1 MLTNADLVELTAFR
15 RHLHQHPE
23 VSGHEEQTAAAIVT
37 ATRATGPD
45 AVLTGLGGHGVALVF
60 NGQTPGPTV
69 MIRAELDALPI
80 VEQPTHDH
88 GSTLPGVAHLCGHE
102 GHSTI
107 LAGLAR
113 LLGRQRP
120 ARGRVILMFQPAE
133 EDGSGAAAVI
143 ADPQFGTIAPD
154 WTFAL
159 HNLPGLPLGQVVLQP
174 GPANCASQGM
184 KITLT
189 GRESHAAQPERG
201 RSPALAMAQLIPA
214 LMAIGPGGPTTAD
227 LRLVTITHVQL
238 GQPAFGIA
246 PGQGAVWATLRT
258 LTDDPMA
265 ALVADATRIATDTA
279 RAHGLTL
286 AITTH
291 DAFAACTNDPA
302 ATAHLRAAIAAENIT
317 LIPGD
322 MPLRASEDFG
332 RFGSTARAAMFYIGA
347 GQTHPALHNP
357 DYDFPDDLISLG
369 VRAFH
374 RVIRDLLG

>member
-1 MLTNADLVELTAFR
+1 M
-15 RHLHQHPE
+15 
-23 VSGHEEQTAAAIVT
+23 
-37 ATRATGPD
+37 
-45 AVLTGLGGHGVALVF
+45 
-60 NGQTPGPTV
+60 
-69 MIRAELDALPI
+69 
-80 VEQPTHDH
+80 DH
-88 GSTLPGVAHLCGHE
+88 GSTRPGVAHLCGHD

-120 ARGRVILMFQPAE
+120 ARGRVVLLFQPAE
-133 EDGSGAAAVI
+133 EDGSGAASVI
-143 ADPQFGTIAPD
+143 ADPRFGTITPD
-154 WTFAL
+154 WAFAL
-159 HNLPGLPLGQVVLQP
+159 HNLPGLPLGQVVLQE
-174 GPANCASQGM
+174 GAANCASQGM
-184 KITLT
+184 KITLA

-201 RSPALAMAQLIPA
+201 ISPAMAMASLIPA
-214 LMAIGPGGPTTAD
+214 LMAIGPGGPTTPE
-227 LRLVTITHVQL
+227 LRLITITHAQL

-258 LTDDPMA
+258 LTDDRMA

-279 RAHGLTL
+279 RAHGLRL

-291 DAFAACTNDPA
+291 DAFAACTNDPT
-302 ATAHLRAAIAAENIT
+302 ATAHLRAAIATEHIP

-332 RFGSTARAAMFYIGA
+332 RFGATARAAMFYIGA
-347 GQTHPALHNP
+347 GKAHPALHNP

-369 VRAFH
+369 TRAFH